1 MIELMTHV
9 SVPAR
14 ITREQAADILGVST
28 QTLAKAH
35 DKLPYFQPFRT
46 SIMYPASMVR
56 DYLIRSMRGGW
67 NVAELD
73 TLKELEA
80 ARCQVAEL
88 KEAIKELE
96 KRIEE
101 IEKSCTEAHND

>member
-14 ITREQAADILGVST
+14 ITREQAADLLGVSA

-35 DKLPYFQPFRT
+35 DRLPYFQPFRT
-46 SIMYPASMVR
+46 SISYPASMVR

-67 NVAELD
+67 NVAELE
-73 TLKELEA
+73 TLRELDA
-80 ARCQVAEL
+80 TRCQVAEL
-88 KEAIKELE
+88 KETIKELE
-96 KRIEE
+96 YQLENARR
-101 IEKSCTEAHND
+101 AV

>member
-73 TLKELEA
+73 TLKELETT
-80 ARCQVAEL
+80 RCHVAEL
-88 KEAIKELE
+88 KETIKELE
-96 KRIEE
+96 YQLQNARR
-101 IEKSCTEAHND
+101 AV

>member
-9 SVPAR
+9 SVPTR

-88 KEAIKELE
+88 KGTIKELE
-96 KRIEE
+96 YQLENARR
-101 IEKSCTEAHND
+101 AV